1 MVDLSHLFSLADFSL
16 SNFLFGESE
25 SKKKINSEKQEKI
38 KKDNINKVNN
48 DKKNKKTN
56 KLTEKEKKLILNLEI
71 EIDNY
76 LFRKKVKS
84 LIQKVKDNYIIICSA
99 NIPNLSLNI
108 ISSKKNKQY
117 ELSYEP
123 ILKQNMVFLPRKKY
137 RNKKKLKFYFA
148 NSKNEIFIEPQ
159 YKTENENGSFI
170 NVIDIREIK
179 EKEYKHFEE
188 FENFM
193 KQLRS
198 KRKEIQEE
206 TKENI
211 KVKEKK
217 EDEKEK
223 FQANEINESS
233 FKKSQKNFDKNEFSE
248 IKTNYITDNEFE
260 FSNDKLK
267 TKKLKKRKISASSL
281 NKHYNNS
288 LGINSILKLRS
299 SQRVKNVRK
308 ISFGDVQFSY

>member
-16 SNFLFGESE
+16 SNFLFGESK
-25 SKKKINSEKQEKI
+25 SKKKINTEKEEKV
-38 KKDNINKVNN
+38 KEDNIDKVKN

-76 LFRKKVKS
+76 LYRKKVKS

-137 RNKKKLKFYFA
+137 RNKKKLKFNFA

-170 NVIDIREIK
+170 NVIDLREIK
-179 EKEYKHFEE
+179 EKEYKNFED

-193 KQLRS
+193 KQLKS
-198 KRKEIQEE
+198 KRKEINEE
-206 TKENI
+206 AKENI
-211 KVKEKK
+211 KIKEKEKK

-223 FQANEINESS
+223 YQMNEINKSL
-233 FKKSQKNFDKNEFSE
+233 FQKSQKMFDKNEFNE
-248 IKTNYITDNEFE
+248 IKTNYITDNE

-281 NKHYNNS
+281 NKDYKNS
-288 LGINSILKLRS
+288 LGINSILKPRN
-299 SQRVKNVRK
+299 SQRDNLRK
-308 ISFGDVQFSY
+308 ISFGNVQFSY

>member
-16 SNFLFGESE
+16 SYILFGESKC
-25 SKKKINSEKQEKI
+25 KKKINTEKEEKV
-38 KKDNINKVNN
+38 KEDNIDKVKN

-76 LFRKKVKS
+76 LYRKKVKS

-137 RNKKKLKFYFA
+137 RNKKKLKFNFA

-170 NVIDIREIK
+170 NVIDLREIK
-179 EKEYKHFEE
+179 EKEYKNCED

-193 KQLRS
+193 KQLKS
-198 KRKEIQEE
+198 KRKEINEE
-206 TKENI
+206 AKENI
-211 KVKEKK
+211 KIKEKEKK

-223 FQANEINESS
+223 YQMNEINKSL
-233 FKKSQKNFDKNEFSE
+233 FQKSQKMFDKNEFNE
-248 IKTNYITDNEFE
+248 IKTNYITDNE

-281 NKHYNNS
+281 NKDYKNS
-288 LGINSILKLRS
+288 LGINSILKPRN
-299 SQRVKNVRK
+299 SQRDNLRK
-308 ISFGDVQFSY
+308 ISFGNVQFSY